1 MRYKMIFLVGMQ
13 LFCPFFIF
21 FYFYFFTFNLGYFK
35 DWKALLFYTA
45 DYSFVKILIIVY
57 STGKE

>member
-1 MRYKMIFLVGMQ
+1 MIVLVGMQ
-13 LFCPFFIF
+13 LFCPFFF
-21 FYFYFFTFNLGYFK
+21 FFTFNVGYFK
-35 DWKALLFYTA
+35 DWKALLFYTG